1 MLNPESMEKI
11 KSAADEVS
19 RREGCFF
26 YDLEFIGNRQNRI
39 LRVYI
44 DSDSGQVSVDQCA
57 NVSKGLSLLL
67 DVEDLVPGGAYE
79 LEVSSP
85 GLERVLRLPWHFRT
99 AIGKDVKLVTH
110 DPIPELKGETKS
122 VEGRLVEAGDDAV
135 KLNFTSSPEGA
146 ADVQIPIANIKRAQT
161 IFNLMKN
168 DKKR

>member
-1 MLNPESMEKI
+1 MLNPESIEKI

-26 YDLEFIGNRQNRI
+26 YDLEFVGNRQNRI

-44 DSDSGQVSVDQCA
+44 DAEGGQVSVEQCA

-85 GLERVLRLPWHFRT
+85 GVERVLRLPWHFKT
-99 AIGKDVKLVTH
+99 AVGKDVKVITH
-110 DPIPELKGETKS
+110 DAIPELKGEQKS
-122 VEGRLVEAGDDAV
+122 VLGQLIAAHEEAV
-135 KLNFTSSPEGA
+135 T
-146 ADVQIPIANIKRAQT
+146 
-161 IFNLMKN
+161 MK
-168 DKKR
+168 

>member
-1 MLNPESMEKI
+1 MLNPDSIEKI

-26 YDLEFIGNRQNRI
+26 YDLEFVGSLTNRI

-44 DSDSGQVSVDQCA
+44 DSESGQVSVEQCA

-85 GLERVLRLPWHFRT
+85 GVERILRLPWHFKT
-99 AIGKDVKLVTH
+99 ALGKDVKVITH
-110 DPIPELKGETKS
+110 DAIPELKGETKS
-122 VEGRLVEAGDDAV
+122 VEGQLLSTADDGLTL
-135 KLNFTSSPEGA
+135 KYGSENI
-146 ADVQIPIANIKRAQT
+146 QIPFVNVKRAQT
-161 IFNLMKN
+161 IFGYVKN